1 MALIT
6 AADPDH
12 VIEPV
17 DLTAVDVAQIDPR
30 LTRERLHAV
39 DACRF
44 EKRPSHGRI

>member
-17 DLTAVDVAQIDPR
+17 DLTAVNVATIHP
-30 LTRERLHAV
+30 A
-39 DACRF
+39 
-44 EKRPSHGRI
+44 